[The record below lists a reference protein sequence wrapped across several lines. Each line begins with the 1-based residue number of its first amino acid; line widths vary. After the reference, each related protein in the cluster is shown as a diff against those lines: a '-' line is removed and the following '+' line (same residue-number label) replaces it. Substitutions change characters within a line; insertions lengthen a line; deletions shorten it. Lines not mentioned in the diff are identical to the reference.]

1 MTNGRIE
8 VAYADLMAV
17 EQGLEEALKAIGR
30 AIQLGTTRDSSMQL
44 EAKVESI
51 LNTVKAMKRGRE

>member
-1 MTNGRIE
+1 MTNGKIE
-8 VAYADLMAV
+8 VHYADLMAV